1 MSSGTL
7 GVHVVWGSQEFDLL
21 YFSVTGARI
30 FFREEGE
37 NFAAAT
43 TEKEGDG
50 NAPAAAAADG
60 SAPPPPVDGGASA

>member
-1 MSSGTL
+1 
-7 GVHVVWGSQEFDLL
+7 LL

-50 NAPAAAAADG
+50 TAAGAAPAAGTPEAPAAA
-60 SAPPPPVDGGASA
+60 P